1 MKNNVI
7 IFGDSYSTFKGFIP
21 DGYAVY
27 YSEEERPET
36 DVTKV
41 SETWWHQVV
50 NEANLNL
57 VLNNSWSGSTIG
69 YTGYNN
75 SDCSKSS
82 SFIYRLKELIENGFF
97 TNPDATKL
105 ILRILV
111 TSIWNTVVEIEFEG
125 LWEWQ
130 ILNDTYFYEILD
142 TSVSF
147 NDKGYIVWA
156 DDVWNNREELEGCSF
171 AIAKSM
177 KWRIVE

>member
-1 MKNNVI
+1 MFNEIKTEKDIQN
-7 IFGDSYSTFKGFIP
+7 FIDKTNSLH
-21 DGYAVY
+21 DGYIIGAQY
-27 YSEEERPET
+27 T
-36 DVTKV
+36 NDVHTNV
-41 SETWWHQVV
+41 
-50 NEANLNL
+50 
-57 VLNNSWSGSTIG
+57 
-69 YTGYNN
+69 
-75 SDCSKSS
+75 D
-82 SFIYRLKELIENGFF
+82 ENGFF

-130 ILNDTYFYEILD
+130 ILNDTYFHEEILD

-177 KWRIVE
+177 KWRIAK